1 MEKMILRDTAKGI
14 LQITL
19 KCKKSSDL
27 ILKAGKSFGSIPDK
41 AVYKGGKFDVANL
54 KFMLDRLKYEYISE
68 GNEVCVIGK
77 GVDIDSS
84 ESINAISR
92 LAIALRKIGYK
103 SNIIKFIADV
113 IGEDVNANKIV
124 HNCQDTSG
132 RLTFNIGKID
142 INQEDETVYMEI
154 KIPTTYKKE
163 DIVEPLVKL
172 AKKYS
177 LKYEE
182 IKWLD
187 SSSAVKY

>member
-1 MEKMILRDTAKGI
+1 MEKMILRDSAKGI

-27 ILKAGKSFGSIPDK
+27 ILKAGKSFSSIPDK
-41 AVYKGGKFDVANL
+41 AVYRGGKFDVANL
-54 KFMLDRLKYEYISE
+54 KFMLDRLKYEYTLE
-68 GNEVCVIGK
+68 DNEVCVIGK

-103 SNIIKFIADV
+103 SNVIKFVADV
-113 IGEDVNANKIV
+113 IGEDVNANKIIS
-124 HNCQDTSG
+124 NCQDSSG

-142 INQEDETVYMEI
+142 INQEDETVYIEI

-172 AKKYS
+172 AKKYNLEYKEFKLS
-177 LKYEE
+177 N
-182 IKWLD
+182 
-187 SSSAVKY
+187 